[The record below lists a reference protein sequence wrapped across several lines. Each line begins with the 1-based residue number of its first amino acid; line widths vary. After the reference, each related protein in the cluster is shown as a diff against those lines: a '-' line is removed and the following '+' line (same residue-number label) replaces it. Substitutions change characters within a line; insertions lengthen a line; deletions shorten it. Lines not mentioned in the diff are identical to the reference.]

1 MQNSFSIFF
10 EASIYN
16 ALANAK
22 LAEMSQRRTAMEQAS
37 DNAQDLINE
46 LNVQYNSSRQAKI
59 TQEITE
65 IINGSN

>member
-1 MQNSFSIFF
+1 
-10 EASIYN
+10 
-16 ALANAK
+16 
-22 LAEMSQRRTAMEQAS
+22 MEQAS